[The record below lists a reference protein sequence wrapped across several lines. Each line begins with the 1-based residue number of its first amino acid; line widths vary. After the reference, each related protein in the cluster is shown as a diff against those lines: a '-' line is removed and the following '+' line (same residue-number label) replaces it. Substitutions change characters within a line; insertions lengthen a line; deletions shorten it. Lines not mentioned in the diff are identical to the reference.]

1 MATDRKIYAA
11 AEKTRSANS
20 VKKDFHAP
28 DQIFPAP
35 GATYLSLVS
44 HRGFLPSHRERVLE
58 HFIRT
63 DEDKQDIYE

>member
-1 MATDRKIYAA
+1 MPPTKFFLPQERP
-11 AEKTRSANS
+11 TS
-20 VKKDFHAP
+20 
-28 DQIFPAP
+28 
-35 GATYLSLVS
+35 GLVS